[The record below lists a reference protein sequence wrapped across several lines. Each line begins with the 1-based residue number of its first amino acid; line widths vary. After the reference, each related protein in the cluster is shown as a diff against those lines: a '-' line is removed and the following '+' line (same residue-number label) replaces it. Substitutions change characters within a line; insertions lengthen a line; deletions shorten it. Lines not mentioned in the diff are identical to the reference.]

1 MAYTYSITTI
11 TAILHIFASYL
22 LSFGYWG
29 LFLVAFGSSLAL
41 LLPASASL
49 SAAAA
54 LAAQGYFNIY
64 LILFV
69 TFVGSMSGDLLGFM
83 IARHYGK
90 QVLMDIHF
98 FRRILIS
105 KKYHQVE
112 EYIVDFAPSLIFSS
126 RFMTGVSPATN
137 ILAGITKISYKTFIT
152 YAVLGEFAYALLYGF
167 AGYMLGSQWDSGA
180 MFLVGGMVAILCFSF
195 VVNIV
200 QVFFYKKNRKNL

>member
-1 MAYTYSITTI
+1 M
-11 TAILHIFASYL
+11 
-22 LSFGYWG
+22 
-29 LFLVAFGSSLAL
+29 
-41 LLPASASL
+41 
-49 SAAAA
+49 
-54 LAAQGYFNIY
+54 AAQGYFNIY

-69 TFVGSMSGDLLGFM
+69 TFVGSMSGDLLGF
-83 IARHYGK
+83 IVAKHYGK
-90 QVLMDIHF
+90 QVLMEIRF
-98 FRRILIS
+98 FRRIMIS

-137 ILAGITKISYKTFIT
+137 ILAGITKISYKTFVL
-152 YAVLGEFAYALLYGF
+152 YAFLGEFAYTFIYGV

-180 MFLVGGMVAILCFSF
+180 MFLIGGMVAILCFSF